1 MDFVLQKQS
10 TILTKYLISWSKF
23 AIITDYNDNILDKL
37 FPLESFI
44 IHETSVQFRKVSKC
58 CFHIS
63 KTNADLSSDRKF
75 LQI

>member
-10 TILTKYLISWSKF
+10 IILTKYLISWSKF
-23 AIITDYNDNILDKL
+23 AIIMDYNDNILDKL
-37 FPLESFI
+37 FPLKSFI
-44 IHETSVQFRKVSKC
+44 IHGTPVQFPKVSKC